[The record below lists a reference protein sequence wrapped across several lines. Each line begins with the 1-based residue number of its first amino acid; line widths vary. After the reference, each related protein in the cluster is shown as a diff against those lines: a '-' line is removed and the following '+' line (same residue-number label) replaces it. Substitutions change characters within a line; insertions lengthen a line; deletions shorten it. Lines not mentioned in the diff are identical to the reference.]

1 MADLQATILDAFQ
14 TSSYVPNLMDIQHS
28 PIYDTI
34 TIAASGTVSNLT
46 TAFFTNVGPASL
58 KTLGQTNMTQQ
69 QKLMAP
75 QAFSIFAIRLRWKET
90 ILRLDLDNLLDA
102 FCLEFSKGEKV
113 YNRAPLWYYSSG
125 GGIAGH
131 TTRTDESFYLNGV
144 AHRESMHK
152 LAIPL
157 VIENQETF
165 VATYQGTPLVLTAAA
180 AGGVGLTTVCLL
192 DGFYAKGVQ

>member
-14 TSSYVPNLMDIQHS
+14 TSSYVPNLMDVQHS

-34 TIAASGTVSNLT
+34 TIAGLGTVSNLT
-46 TAFFTNVGPASL
+46 TAFFTQVGPASG

-90 ILRLDLDNLLDA
+90 ILRADLDAILDA

-113 YNRAPLWYYSSG
+113 YNRAPLWYYSCG
-125 GGIAGH
+125 GGIAGF
-131 TTRTDESFYLNGV
+131 TTRTDESAYLNGP

-165 VATYQGTPLVLTAAA
+165 VGNFQGTPYVLVNPTL
-180 AGGVGLTTVCLL
+180 GGTGLTTVCLL